1 MDRKREED
9 RQKELQQRKLEDRP
23 KIELT
28 TKPDRETT
36 ASTLSSSSRPTS
48 PNPFR
53 DLEAS
58 SPRPPA
64 ESPRSLQVTGNSNN
78 NDVSNSIS
86 NNNNAV
92 AVSSGG
98 NNNQQHTNLLPEKGR
113 ENERKRKNVLERK
126 EKETERL
133 REREKERKKKNR
145 EIGRLTLKA

>member
-86 NNNNAV
+86 NNNNNAV

-126 EKETERL
+126 ES
-133 REREKERKKKNR
+133 EREKKEEK
-145 EIGRLTLKA
+145 